1 MVQTATAPT
10 AAPENPTAIFD
21 TAIALFNQGGE
32 WLLELFDKLSKP
44 EKQANEVLKRAAL
57 VMTLTALETFIESW
71 LRAQMCQKLAAL
83 KGSFAGDY
91 IQKKFTESI
100 NQLNNPNSHKVR
112 QLSLEFLQFDVT
124 DQWQWNNFDKV
135 AACAQLNKY
144 LTLRGE
150 VVHQGRS
157 SHDPKNPHLVKRDEL
172 DKAIRFF
179 RELVRVTVD

>member
-1 MVQTATAPT
+1 MVQTATALI

-21 TAIALFNQGGE
+21 TAIALFIQSGE
-32 WLLELFDKLSKP
+32 RLLELFDKLSKP
-44 EKQANEVLKRAAL
+44 EQQANEVLKRAAL
-57 VMTLTALETFIESW
+57 VMTLTAWETFIESW
-71 LRAQMCQKLAAL
+71 LKAQICQKLAAL

-100 NQLNNPNSHKVR
+100 HQLNNPNSHKVR

-124 DQWQWNNFDKV
+124 DQWLWNNFDKQMV
-135 AACAQLNKY
+135 CTQLNKY
-144 LTLRGE
+144 LALRGE

-179 RELVRVTVD
+179 RELVNVTVG

>member
-1 MVQTATAPT
+1 MVQTATATP

-21 TAIALFNQGGE
+21 TAIALFIQSGDR
-32 WLLELFDKLSKP
+32 LLELFDKLPKP
-44 EKQANEVLKRAAL
+44 EQQANEVLKRAAL
-57 VMTLTALETFIESW
+57 VMTLTAWETFIESW
-71 LRAQMCQKLAAL
+71 LKTQMCQKLIAL

-112 QLSLEFLQFDVT
+112 QLSLEFLQHDIT
-124 DQWQWNNFDKV
+124 DQWHWNNFDKQAV
-135 AACAQLNKY
+135 CTQLNKY
-144 LTLRGE
+144 LSLRGE

-157 SHDPKNPHLVKRDEL
+157 SHDPINPHLVKRDEL

-179 RELVRVTVD
+179 RELVKVTVG

>member
-10 AAPENPTAIFD
+10 AAPANPTAIFD
-21 TAIALFNQGGE
+21 TAISDAE
-32 WLLELFDKLSKP
+32 KLLVLFDKLP
-44 EKQANEVLKRAAL
+44 QADRKDNEVLKRAAL
-57 VMTLTALETFIESW
+57 VMTLTAWETFIESW
-71 LRAQMCQKLAAL
+71 LRTQMCQKLAAL

-91 IQKKFTESI
+91 IQKKFTDGI
-100 NQLNNPNSHKVR
+100 NRLHNPDATKVR

-124 DQWQWNNFDKV
+124 DQWQWNNFDKQMV
-135 AACAQLNKY
+135 CTQLNKY
-144 LTLRGE
+144 LALRGE

-179 RELVRVTVD
+179 RELVKVTVG